1 MTIKQVSFGIILED
15 EILYCSNEEKYN
27 VFEIIL
33 FVEKLLRSFNP
44 KKTWRLNNVYL
55 KSSNTEK
62 ERIIIRHYLT
72 ETNKNLFIFVSG
84 IFNENS
90 QEIRN
95 MLAEFFDKVRVY
107 YNTGNLL
114 KKCSKKP
121 IFKEIIQMITDFL
134 MNKYEILLE
143 HEEIIQEVDQNTNN
157 KILFG
162 GISHQGLPIISQLF
176 EPTLLNNLN
185 KKATAENIEIF
196 NSSLSAQ
203 LSTIEMNTLIRTNKY
218 CIREIHII
226 DLEDEMNK
234 KVILYD
240 KIGDYSFTI
249 FASGNFFEIKNLGK
263 LLKIQLL
270 GEETLQRDFSGDIK
284 PYRYLEKY
292 FSDLDKEF

>member
-1 MTIKQVSFGIILED
+1 MTTKQVSFGIILQN
-15 EILYCSNEEKYN
+15 EIIYCSNEEKYN

-33 FVEKLLRSFNP
+33 FVEKLLSSFNP
-44 KKTWRLNNVYL
+44 KQTWRLNNIYL
-55 KSSNTEK
+55 KGSNTEK

-72 ETNKNLFIFVSG
+72 ETNKNLFIFMSG

-90 QEIRN
+90 QEIRH
-95 MLAEFFDKVRVY
+95 MLGEFFDKVRVY

-114 KKCSKKP
+114 KKGSKKP
-121 IFKEIIQMITDFL
+121 IFKEIIRIITDFL
-134 MNKYEILLE
+134 WNKYEILLE

-218 CIREIHII
+218 NIREIHIL
-226 DLEDEMNK
+226 DLEDELNK
-234 KVILYD
+234 KIILYD
-240 KIGDYSFTI
+240 KIGQYSLTI

-263 LLKIQLL
+263 LLKIQLT
-270 GEETLQRDFSGDIK
+270 GEDTLQKEFSGDIK